1 MLKIH
6 FIAIGGAAMH
16 NLALALQKNGHQITG
31 SDDEIYEPSKS
42 LLQKN
47 GLLPNSEGWHPE
59 KITKDLDVVILGMH
73 ARADNPELL
82 KAQELGL
89 RIESYPSFLYEYSK
103 NKQRIVIAGSHGKTS
118 ITSMILHV
126 LKKLN
131 RKFDYLVG
139 ARIEGFE
146 LMAQLS
152 DAPIIIIEGDEYLA
166 SPLDRKAKFLLYQPH
181 IALVSG
187 IAWDHMN
194 VYPTFESYQESFK
207 ELIKNLPKAG
217 TLIYDETD
225 PILKEMPKLSQDDV
239 IKKPYKEHPALID
252 NGKTILKG
260 EDGVKYPIT
269 VFGNH
274 NLKNIN
280 GARLICEQI
289 GIEATEFYQAI
300 QDFKGAAKRLEIV
313 KDNGKSIVFK
323 DFAHAPSKVKATTE
337 AVKQQFPERKLV
349 ACLELH
355 TFSSLNPAFLPQYEG
370 TLNLADEAII
380 FLSEHARAIKRMDKI
395 EEETVQNYFKHSK
408 LTVIRDR
415 EELEKVLK
423 SKDWS
428 NANLLMMSSGTFDG
442 ISFQEL

>member
-1 MLKIH
+1 
-6 FIAIGGAAMH
+6 
-16 NLALALQKNGHQITG
+16 
-31 SDDEIYEPSKS
+31 
-42 LLQKN
+42 
-47 GLLPNSEGWHPE
+47 
-59 KITKDLDVVILGMH
+59 
-73 ARADNPELL
+73 
-82 KAQELGL
+82 
-89 RIESYPSFLYEYSK
+89 
-103 NKQRIVIAGSHGKTS
+103 
-118 ITSMILHV
+118 
-126 LKKLN
+126 
-131 RKFDYLVG
+131 
-139 ARIEGFE
+139 
-146 LMAQLS
+146 MAQLS

-313 KDNGKSIVFK
+313 KDNGKSIIFK

>member
-152 DAPIIIIEGDEYLA
+152 NAPIIIIEGDEYLA
-166 SPLDRKAKFLLYQPH
+166 SPLDRRAKFLLYQPH

-225 PILKEMPKLSQDDV
+225 TILKEMPKLSQDDV
-239 IKKPYKEHPALID
+239 IKKPYKEHPALIE

-313 KDNGKSIVFK
+313 KDNGKSIIFK